1 MSGGAAPVVVVAA
14 VVAVVVVAGL
24 VVAAVVGGAVA
35 LMVLAGA
42 GLLVAVPAVGDEVLV
57 AVGAPPSPGTGS
69 TVMVALGGAP
79 APITV
84 MDVEALPTA
93 PSVLGAV
100 VGVAGPPAADAAP
113 VLVATAIVNGDDS
126 ALW

>member
-42 GLLVAVPAVGDEVLV
+42 GLSVPAVGDEVLV

-84 MDVEALPTA
+84 IDVEALPTA
-93 PSVLGAV
+93 PSVMGAV